1 MSNLETDP
9 REIRCARGGD
19 EGVEVLEGRAVP
31 LGGPRAMTVTRTLPH
46 VHRRMIGAWCFVD
59 AYGPEQAEMRVAPHP
74 HTGLQTVSWLVAGEV
89 LHRDSLGSLQVIR
102 PGGLNLMTAGRGI
115 SHSEESRLGLLHGVQ
130 LWVALPDGHRQVAPA
145 FEHHAELPVLSGP
158 GFAAT
163 VFLGGLGGVRS
174 PATAYSPLAGAE
186 VAVDGD
192 AELPLDPAFEHGVL
206 LLDGEVSPLPAGPL
220 RYLPPGRDR
229 LRLSGHGRV
238 LLIGGEP
245 FAEEIVMWWNF
256 VGRDHD
262 EIAAFRKEWMEG
274 DGFGTVRGYDGEPLP
289 APALPGVRLKPRGR
303 TR

>member
-1 MSNLETDP
+1 
-9 REIRCARGGD
+9 
-19 EGVEVLEGRAVP
+19 
-31 LGGPRAMTVTRTLPH
+31 
-46 VHRRMIGAWCFVD
+46 
-59 AYGPEQAEMRVAPHP
+59 
-74 HTGLQTVSWLVAGEV
+74 SWLVAGEV
-89 LHRDSLGSLQVIR
+89 LHRDSLGSLQAIR

-130 LWVALPDGHRQVAPA
+130 LWVALPDGHRQVAPS